1 MEERH
6 MGRRG
11 SINEEQ
17 VFEAA
22 DALVAQGKEVT
33 PTALLSSLGSGSF
46 TTIYKHLSAW
56 EASRATAVTDRAAV
70 IPDTVL
76 SAFGAAWRA
85 ASAEAGKEV
94 LVVKEQAAEEVA
106 AAKAQFQ
113 EALETIERLEAESE
127 ADASNIESLS
137 AKIAELEK
145 ALHQSENEKAAL
157 KATSEQLRHQ
167 VKSQESE
174 LERVHKDAESER
186 KRHQEEMAKATASAS
201 AAQDK
206 ANMLIEQLRQQG
218 AEIQTKLEKAERE
231 RAEAVLK
238 AQEAS
243 GRADKADERALK
255 SEQETAQARKDKE
268 AAIKEAAELRGKA
281 DALDAQ
287 NKDLLARLSDKT
299 DKPKNR

>member
-1 MEERH
+1 

-11 SINEEQ
+11 SISEEQ

-70 IPDTVL
+70 IPEAVL

-85 ASAEAGKEV
+85 ATAEAGKEV
-94 LVVKEQAAEEVA
+94 LAVKEQAAEEVA

-127 ADASNIESLS
+127 SDAAQLEAQS
-137 AKIAELEK
+137 ARIAELES
-145 ALHQSENEKAAL
+145 ALHQSENERSAL
-157 KATSEQLRHQ
+157 KAASEQLQNQ

-174 LERVHKDAESER
+174 LARLHKELES
-186 KRHQEEMAKATASAS
+186 
-201 AAQDK
+201 
-206 ANMLIEQLRQQG
+206 
-218 AEIQTKLEKAERE
+218 
-231 RAEAVLK
+231 
-238 AQEAS
+238 
-243 GRADKADERALK
+243 
-255 SEQETAQARKDKE
+255 ARKDKDN
-268 AAIKEAAELRGKA
+268 AIKEAAELRGKA
-281 DALDAQ
+281 STLESQ
-287 NKDLLARLSDKT
+287 NKDLLSRLSDKS
-299 DKPKNR
+299 R

>member
-1 MEERH
+1 

-94 LVVKEQAAEEVA
+94 LLVKEQAAEEVA

-113 EALETIERLEAESE
+113 EALETIERMEAESE
-127 ADASNIESLS
+127 ADASSIESLS

-186 KRHQEEMAKATASAS
+186 KRHQDEVTKTNASAS

-206 ANMLIEQLRQQG
+206 ANTLIEQLRQQV
-218 AEIQTKLEKAERE
+218 AEMQTKLEKAERE
-231 RAEAVLK
+231 RAESLLK

-268 AAIKEAAELRGKA
+268 AAIKEAAELRGKS